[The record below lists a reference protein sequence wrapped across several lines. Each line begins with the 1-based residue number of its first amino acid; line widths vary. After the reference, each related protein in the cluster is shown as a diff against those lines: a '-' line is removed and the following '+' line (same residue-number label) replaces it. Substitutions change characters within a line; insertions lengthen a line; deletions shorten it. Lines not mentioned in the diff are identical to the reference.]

1 MSDRRARPRFSPLGR
16 DITLMLVIK
25 AIALY
30 LIWLAWF
37 SNPQDKTLDATSVRN
52 TLITAPTVHKDANHA
67 QPRSR

>member
-1 MSDRRARPRFSPLGR
+1 MSQRRARLRISPLGR

-37 SNPQDKTLDATSVRN
+37 SSPPDKNLDAARVGN
-52 TLITAPTVHKDANHA
+52 TLLSAPHVHKDANHA
-67 QPRSR
+67 EP